1 MAENDENKDVSS
13 MLQQIKNRV
22 AAKLAQRHSVKETPA
37 PVENKSAAPNYD
49 DVKDPLF
56 RELLENWD
64 KTQHY
69 DYQAPQPFAALYAF
83 IDDWVAKHS
92 H

>member
-1 MAENDENKDVSS
+1 MAENDENKGIDA

-22 AAKLAQRHSVKETPA
+22 AAKLAHRHGLKETPTPA
-37 PVENKSAAPNYD
+37 ENKSAAPNYD
-49 DVKDPLF
+49 DVKDPVF

-64 KTQHY
+64 KTRHY
-69 DYQAPQPFAALYAF
+69 DYQTAQPFAALYAF
-83 IDDWVAKHS
+83 IDDWVAQHP